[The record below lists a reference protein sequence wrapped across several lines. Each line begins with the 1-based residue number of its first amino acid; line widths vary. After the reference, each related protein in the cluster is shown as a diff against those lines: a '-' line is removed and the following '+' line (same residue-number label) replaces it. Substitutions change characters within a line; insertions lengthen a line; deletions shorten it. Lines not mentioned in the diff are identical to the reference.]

1 MPSVMSQTL
10 DPAEE
15 YILEARRVAMTELTK
30 HLLELSDLVGEDAV
44 CQSMIDAFGYHMPA
58 ENYNRKDASLF
69 LLCAVKEVVTHKDS
83 PFIGTG
89 YIWEKVSKAM
99 DRLDMPIKEA

>member
-1 MPSVMSQTL
+1 MSQVT
-10 DPAEE
+10 DPVED
-15 YILEARRVAMTELTK
+15 YISKARSVARDELTK
-30 HLLELSDLVGEDAV
+30 HLLELSDLVGSDAV
-44 CQSMIDAFGYHMPA
+44 CQSMIDAFGYHMPS
-58 ENYNRKDASLF
+58 ENYDRKDAALF

-83 PFIGTG
+83 AFIGTG

>member
-1 MPSVMSQTL
+1 MPVVMSQTL

-44 CQSMIDAFGYHMPA
+44 CQSMIDAFGYHLKT
-58 ENYNRKDASLF
+58 ENHSRADASLF

-99 DRLDMPIKEA
+99 DRLDLPIKEA